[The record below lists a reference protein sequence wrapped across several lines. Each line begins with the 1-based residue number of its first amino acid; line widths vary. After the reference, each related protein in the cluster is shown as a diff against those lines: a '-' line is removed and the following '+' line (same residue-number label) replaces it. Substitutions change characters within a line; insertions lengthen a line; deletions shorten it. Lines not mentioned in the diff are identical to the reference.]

1 MPVRAM
7 AFLLAA
13 LLVLWSCK
21 GEHSTE
27 AKPVQPGKSK
37 PPFVQLSPLAITE
50 AGVGIQ
56 KVPPPPPPGLFRAGR
71 AGRASGRRGSAGAA
85 RHDAAG
91 DGVVGARATDQ
102 LQGGNQISA

>member
-50 AGVGIQ
+50 AGVGFE
-56 KVPPPPPPGLFRAGR
+56 KVQPQPHRAMLRGPGGGKAGQTR
-71 AGRASGRRGSAGAA
+71 LVGGRFPVPRRGVG
-85 RHDAAG
+85 G
-91 DGVVGARATDQ
+91 DVG
-102 LQGGNQISA
+102 GG

>member
-37 PPFVQLSPLAITE
+37 PPFVQLSPLAIKE
-50 AGVGIQ
+50 AGLEFETVQ
-56 KVPPPPPPGLFRAGR
+56 PQPHRAMLR
-71 AGRASGRRGSAGAA
+71 VR
-85 RHDAAG
+85 
-91 DGVVGARATDQ
+91 
-102 LQGGNQISA
+102 